1 MDEIINA
8 LHLRNWYALAALTLT
23 LAVQLFRKHP
33 KSKELWD
40 KIPDGYRWAL
50 PMLSGAVTGF
60 TQAFAAGLGVGAAV
74 LSAIGGA
81 IGISIPA
88 MGLNSLLTEAPVR
101 WNGGAGGSA
110 PPTKPTR
117 MFPSDPPLPGGMVL
131 LLAIGLA
138 FHTSACSPA
147 HSAADVP
154 HDVAIA
160 YAAANA
166 ALEVAD
172 SAETA
177 YLDSLA
183 SPTQDQIDHAAAVVE
198 KLKQAR
204 AALIAVHDNFADGRA
219 KLRQALSD
227 LQGAVALAEALGV
240 KVPDKVGKALAA
252 AAEAIK

>member
-23 LAVQLFRKHP
+23 LAVQLFRKAP
-33 KSKELWD
+33 GSSKLWD

-60 TQAFAAGLGVGAAV
+60 TQAFAAGLSLGAAI

-101 WNGGAGGSA
+101 WNGGAGGSP

-138 FHTSACSPA
+138 FHTSACSSSQPKVCNPA
-147 HSAADVP
+147 DAAKLT
-154 HDVAIA
+154 AE
-160 YAAANA
+160 YAAKVHVLCQGYTFDSCPARP
-166 ALEVAD
+166 ALEAD
-172 SAETA
+172 
-177 YLDSLA
+177 LNR
-183 SPTQDQIDHAAAVVE
+183 QHAA
-198 KLKQAR
+198 R
-204 AALIAVHDNFADGRA
+204 CPT
-219 KLRQALSD
+219 
-227 LQGAVALAEALGV
+227 GAE
-240 KVPDKVGKALAA
+240 
-252 AAEAIK
+252 